1 MIEEVERLSTAYVQ
15 MLNNRNNAD
24 LAFHTEN
31 NGNSIKNGK
40 SMNRTGSL
48 LRNNTINANATAKAR
63 KQAAK
68 EIKEAK
74 SDPIAS
80 KTSKEDIILRILI
93 ARGKKKLC
101 LSKIKSKEQNWLIV
115 WQRKEWLEQQ
125 QKEDSIELVCIFVYL
140 L

>member
-1 MIEEVERLSTAYVQ
+1 

-93 ARGKKKLC
+93 ARGKRNYVCQRLNQRAKLAY
-101 LSKIKSKEQNWLIV
+101 SMATERMARAAAERRFN
-115 WQRKEWLEQQ
+115 
-125 QKEDSIELVCIFVYL
+125 
-140 L
+140 

>member
-1 MIEEVERLSTAYVQ
+1 
-15 MLNNRNNAD
+15 ML
-24 LAFHTEN
+24 LQ
-31 NGNSIKNGK
+31 
-40 SMNRTGSL
+40 
-48 LRNNTINANATAKAR
+48 KAR

-93 ARGKKKLC
+93 ARGKRNYVCQRLN
-101 LSKIKSKEQNWLIV
+101 QRANWLIV
-115 WQRKEWLEQQ
+115 WPRKEWLEQQ
-125 QKEDSIELVCIFVYL
+125 QKEDSIELVCIFVFL